1 MKGYLIKLYPNK
13 TQQKQIEQ
21 NLGCARWVYNEMI
34 KINQKKYHRTG
45 KGLSGYDMQSYLPK
59 LKKQYPWLKEAY
71 SQSLQI
77 SCHNLADAYGK
88 FFRKQGGYPTFK
100 KKNSKQSFSCITG
113 TELLDNKIK
122 LPKIGFLT
130 FRGGNKPDGVAKT
143 FTISKD
149 STGYYASILFKEEK
163 TIQQEEVKSL
173 VGIDVGIKD
182 FAVCSNGI
190 TIANLKHLKQ
200 QKKKLKTLQQKLARQ
215 TKGSK
220 KRQQNKIA
228 IARLHKKIANQ
239 RKDYAHKNSRLIVNS
254 LKSHESIAVED
265 LNIKG
270 MMKNH
275 KLAENI
281 ADCGWSQFVNF
292 LKYKTQDV
300 GKQVI
305 GCDRFFPSSK
315 TCSSCGI
322 VNNNLTLKDR
332 EWTCNECGVSHNRD
346 FNASVNISLEGLRIY
361 KSLSKSDGGGIYKT
375 L

>member
-1 MKGYLIKLYPNK
+1 MKGYLVKLYPNQI
-13 TQQKQIEQ
+13 QQKQ
-21 NLGCARWVYNEMI
+21 LDKAFGCNRWVYNHLI
-34 KINQKKYHRTG
+34 TIQQKKYHRTG

-59 LKKQYPWLKEAY
+59 IKKQYPWLKEAN

-77 SCHNLADAYGK
+77 VCHNLADAYNK

-100 KKNSKQSFSCITG
+100 KKNSKQSFSCITS

-122 LPKIGFLT
+122 LPKIGLIT
-130 FRGGNKPDGVAKT
+130 FRGGDKPQGRQKT
-143 FTISKD
+143 ITISKD
-149 STGYYASILFKEEK
+149 ATGYYASILFENKQDIK
-163 TIQQEEVKSL
+163 QEEVKSL

-190 TIANLKHLKQ
+190 KIENQKHLKK

-215 TKGSK
+215 QKGSK

-228 IARLHKKIANQ
+228 IARLHKKITNQ
-239 RKDYAHKNSRLIVNS
+239 RKDYNHKNSRLIVNS
-254 LKSHESIAVED
+254 LKNHESISVEN

-281 ADCGWSQFVNF
+281 ADCGWSSFINF

-300 GKQVI
+300 GKQTIEV
-305 GCDRFFPSSK
+305 DRFFPS
-315 TCSSCGI
+315 TRVCSECGV

-332 EWTCNECGVSHNRD
+332 EWTCNECGSHHNRD
-346 FNASVNISLEGLRIY
+346 FNSAVNLSLEGLRIY
-361 KSLSKSDGGGIYKT
+361 KHSKGLGGGISKT